1 MGTMVVTLTLGIA
14 GCRQMSERP
23 GNLVQNRFRPS
34 YPNGRPLA
42 QVAHHGT
49 LRTGLNG
56 IHNMYGM
63 GTRTHQN
70 WQSVRMAFKGR
81 GCGK

>member
-34 YPNGRPLA
+34 LPDGRPLA

-49 LRTGLNG
+49 LRTGLNE
-56 IHNMYGM
+56 IHNMYEM
-63 GTRTHQN
+63 GTRTHRTGN
-70 WQSVRMAFKGR
+70 LYEMAFKGR
-81 GCGK
+81 CCGK